1 MFDVSFTE
9 LMVIAVVALVV
20 IGPERLPRVAR
31 TFGALLGRLQRYV
44 NEVKADVNREL
55 HLEEIRRLH
64 QDMNE
69 GATKVES
76 SVRQGLGEIRSE
88 LNTAIDADSPKTL
101 TPPDPAERKDGT

>member
-9 LMVIAVVALVV
+9 LMVIAVVALIV

-55 HLEEIRRLH
+55 HLEEIRHLH

-69 GATKVES
+69 GATRVEGS
-76 SVRQGLGEIRSE
+76 IREGIGEIRSE
-88 LNTAIDADSPKTL
+88 LNAAIDADTLQTL
-101 TPPDPAERKDGT
+101 THPDPAERKDGT